1 LTSEKY
7 GFIIFTTIKHFMGR
21 KSIMAYQMKIGFG
34 LFLLLSI
41 LTSSLYLVGCSSD
54 DSATDDDSAINPPS
68 TPLSP
73 RLVFNSRRSG
83 EAQLYSM
90 LLNGDDVHQITSTES
105 TFGASNHDATL
116 VTYESIRSDQ
126 QDLFVANYDGIGE
139 VQLTNDTFSDYRP
152 VFSPAGNR
160 IAFVSTRGG
169 ANNDRIY
176 RDIWLIDSDGKNLLQ
191 LTTADGEDT
200 FPVFSHDG
208 QKVFFVSY
216 RNGNTQ
222 VYAVNIDGTGE
233 VNLSNNAFEDGTP
246 FADPS
251 GNHILF
257 VSNRTGEYEFWT
269 MANDGSSQSQL
280 LTIAGNEFHPS
291 YTADGKQIIYF
302 SEVEGYRRIYI
313 VEVIGGSEPVAL
325 TGDTEGSFKTGTL
338 IAP

>member
-1 LTSEKY
+1 
-7 GFIIFTTIKHFMGR
+7 
-21 KSIMAYQMKIGFG
+21 MAYQMKIGFW

-41 LTSSLYLVGCSSD
+41 LASSLFLVGCSSD
-54 DSATDDDSAINPPS
+54 DSTVADDNIP
-68 TPLSP
+68 SP

-90 LLNGDDVHQITSTES
+90 LLNGDDVRQITQAGSTY
-105 TFGASNHDATL
+105 GASNHDATL
-116 VTYESIRSDQ
+116 VAYESFRSSQ
-126 QDLFVANYDGIGE
+126 QDIFVANYDGTGE

-152 VFSPAGNR
+152 VFSPAGNH

-169 ANNDRIY
+169 VDNDRIY
-176 RDIWLIDSDGKNLLQ
+176 RDIWLINSDGTNLLQ

-216 RNGNTQ
+216 RSGNTQ
-222 VYAVNIDGTGE
+222 VYSVNIDGTGE
-233 VNLSNNAFEDGTP
+233 VNLSNNAFEDGAS

-257 VSNRTGEYEFWT
+257 VSNRTGDYEFWT

-291 YTADGKQIIYF
+291 YTADGKQIIYY
-302 SEVEGYRRIYI
+302 SDVEGYRRIYT
-313 VEVIGGSEPVAL
+313 VDVSGGSEPVGL
-325 TGDTEGSFKTGTL
+325 TSDMEGSFKTGTL